1 MRVQDCES
9 KMREFYVTYK
19 TVGLRQVVVQIPHT
33 MQLPTDWETM
43 TNEQKDEWL
52 YEVQTS
58 SRTENEDVYTAV
70 PVNIKEAVR
79 LELVK

>member
-1 MRVQDCES
+1 
-9 KMREFYVTYK
+9 MREFYVTYK
-19 TVGLRQVVVQIPHT
+19 TVGLRQVVVKIPHT
-33 MQLPTDWETM
+33 MQLPTNWETM
-43 TNEQKDEWL
+43 SNEQKDEWL

-70 PVNIKEAVR
+70 PVNIKEAIR

>member
-1 MRVQDCES
+1 
-9 KMREFYVTYK
+9 MREFYVTYK

-33 MQLPTDWETM
+33 IQLPSNWEMM

-52 YEVQTS
+52 YEVQSS
-58 SRTENEDVYTAV
+58 SRTENEDIYTAV

-79 LELVK
+79 LEIVK